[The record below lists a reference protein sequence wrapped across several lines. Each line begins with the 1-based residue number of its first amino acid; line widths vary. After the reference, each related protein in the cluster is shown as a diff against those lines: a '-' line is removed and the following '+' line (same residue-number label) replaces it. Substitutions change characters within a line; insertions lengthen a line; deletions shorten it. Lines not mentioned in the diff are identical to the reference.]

1 MICKKCKG
9 SGKVIT
15 ETETESGGIGW
26 IQVTCPKCNG
36 TGRVTQ
42 TNEEWFDKLPTKEK
56 ARYFAKIKHESFWLG
71 FEYADDEEV
80 FGQPNIE
87 QDTIFFEK
95 WLKEKHEETS

>member
-15 ETETESGGIGW
+15 ESDNGIGW
-26 IQVTCPKCNG
+26 VQVTCPECNG
-36 TGRVTQ
+36 VGRVTQ

-56 ARYFAKIKHESFWLG
+56 ARYFAKLKYESFWSG
-71 FEYADDEEV
+71 FEYADDESV

-87 QDTIFFEK
+87 QDTLFFER
-95 WLKEKHEETS
+95 WLKEKHEERE